1 MMNRRVI
8 QAIREIDMS
17 EGSEGPTRLWT
28 AVEDEIRGVL
38 QRVDPSEVERLRAV
52 LNPGVP
58 GRRFFT
64 GQGRSGLIA
73 RMAAMRVMHL
83 GGCSHVVGDV
93 TTPAFEPDD
102 VLCVISASGRTPGAL
117 LHAQRAHEMGG
128 QVCCLTASD
137 SSALAQLSDP
147 CLVVPAGKSAQFG
160 SVLFTQAALVV
171 LDGIFLSLSAD
182 KGQLMADLHA
192 NLE

>member
-1 MMNRRVI
+1 MSGSSEVLTRV
-8 QAIREIDMS
+8 
-17 EGSEGPTRLWT
+17 WT
-28 AVEDEIRGVL
+28 SVEEEIRDVL
-38 QRVDPSEVERLRAV
+38 AHVDATQVDRLAALLDPRSLA
-52 LNPGVP
+52 
-58 GRRFFT
+58 RRFFT

-83 GGCSHVVGDV
+83 GGSSHVVGDV
-93 TTPAFEPDD
+93 TTPAFEPED
-102 VLCVISASGRTPGAL
+102 VLFVISASGRTPGSL
-117 LHAQRAHEMGG
+117 LYAQRAHDMGG
-128 QVCCLTASD
+128 QVCCVTAGD
-137 SSALAQLSDP
+137 SSALAQLSDL

-171 LDGIFLSLSAD
+171 LDGIFLSLSVD